1 MPNDNEIDEI
11 RREMA
16 QIRMDLHKEM
26 QGVVVNAEAA
36 TDWRQYV
43 HRYPF
48 ASLALAASV
57 GFLIVPRRRRS
68 IRATAEAAAT
78 ATAEKFHQELVESPP
93 PRRKAGWGSTIL
105 GSTIGLLGSMA
116 LRGAQNYASY
126 YLENLI
132 AQQMANRP
140 QSTIEARSSTTRP
153 R

>member
-1 MPNDNEIDEI
+1 MPNDEIDEI

-43 HRYPF
+43 QRYPF

-57 GFLIVPRRRRS
+57 GFLTVPRRRRS

-78 ATAEKFHQELVESPP
+78 ATAEKFQQELVESTP
-93 PRRKAGWGSTIL
+93 PRRRAGWGSTIL
-105 GSTIGLLGSMA
+105 GSTMALLGSMA
-116 LRGAQNYASY
+116 LRGA
-126 YLENLI
+126 
-132 AQQMANRP
+132 
-140 QSTIEARSSTTRP
+140 
-153 R
+153 